1 MVLST
6 VIYFISLQV
15 LHWSVWLDV
24 ANNNKWNLQFKIFE
38 VIFCLCALR
47 LKTSKQILRHLNS
60 IKMNCLIVFCKNFL
74 SGFVIYYVIQY
85 SERHR
90 LSYFIMELQVSGF
103 RKLVRYNLNKKK
115 ILRYDTVQ
123 ILRKLSFLFQ
133 RTLLILNELAYVC
146 ILSLFDQ
153 ISLSFNFLLCIKKC
167 SADQIRC
174 F

>member
-60 IKMNCLIVFCKNFL
+60 IKMNCLIVFCKNVL

-90 LSYFIMELQVSGF
+90 LSFMELQVSGF
-103 RKLVRYNLNKKK
+103 RKLVRCILNKKGFCDV
-115 ILRYDTVQ
+115 ILYRFCENFPSFSNE
-123 ILRKLSFLFQ
+123 LFLF
-133 RTLLILNELAYVC
+133 
-146 ILSLFDQ
+146 
-153 ISLSFNFLLCIKKC
+153 
-167 SADQIRC
+167 
-174 F
+174 